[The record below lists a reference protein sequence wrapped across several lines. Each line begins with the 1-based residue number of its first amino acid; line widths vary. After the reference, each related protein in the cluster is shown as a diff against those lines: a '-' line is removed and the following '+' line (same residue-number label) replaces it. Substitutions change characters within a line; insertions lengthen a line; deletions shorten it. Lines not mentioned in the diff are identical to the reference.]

1 WRGVWENCRLATVE
15 RQLLQVVREDDLPGA
30 EAPAAW
36 LGFLRGGSAAP
47 LHRVA
52 QHNSQ
57 DLRSLGGVLNHLVI
71 DPLAPD
77 GAGTYALG

>member
-1 WRGVWENCRLATVE
+1 VA
-15 RQLLQVVREDDLPGA
+15 REDDLPGS

-52 QHNSQ
+52 HHNSQ
-57 DLRSLGGVLNHLVI
+57 DLRSLGGILGHLASEE
-71 DPLAPD
+71 DLPLAH
-77 GAGTYALG
+77 